1 MVTRNRL
8 TFVKRAV
15 RAFEQQTHT
24 HRELVILDD
33 GQDGTADFINSLRES
48 QIRYIRPETD
58 DLTLGELRNIA
69 IEKAQGA
76 FVTQWDDDDWYHPD
90 RIRVQLAA
98 LRYTQS
104 QFCFLSR
111 WTLCWPARHLFLHSK
126 QLCWEGSILGSR
138 AAMPAYPPLK
148 RGEDSA
154 LVQQILNSQARVC
167 FVDNP
172 DLYVYI
178 VHGENTYGEDHFSNN
193 IFLEHTA
200 RLTDDQV
207 GRLKRELE
215 MDNEA

>member
-8 TFVKRAV
+8 AFVKRAI
-15 RAFEQQTHT
+15 RAFNQQTYP
-24 HRELVILDD
+24 HRELIILDD
-33 GQDGTADFINSLRES
+33 GQDDTGTFIGSLHEP
-48 QIRYIRPETD
+48 QIRYIRPEGEN
-58 DLTLGELRNIA
+58 LTLGELRNLA

-76 FVTQWDDDDWYHPD
+76 FITQWDDDDWYHRD

-111 WTLCWPARHLFLHSK
+111 WTLCWPARHLFLYSK
-126 QLCWEGSILGSR
+126 QLCWEGSILASR

-154 LVQQILNSQARVC
+154 LVQQILNSKARVC

-178 VHGENTYGEDHFSNN
+178 VHGQNTYGEDHFSNN
-193 IFLEHTA
+193 IFLDYT
-200 RLTDDQV
+200 
-207 GRLKRELE
+207 GRLSDEQVCRLNRELQ
-215 MDNEA
+215 MGN